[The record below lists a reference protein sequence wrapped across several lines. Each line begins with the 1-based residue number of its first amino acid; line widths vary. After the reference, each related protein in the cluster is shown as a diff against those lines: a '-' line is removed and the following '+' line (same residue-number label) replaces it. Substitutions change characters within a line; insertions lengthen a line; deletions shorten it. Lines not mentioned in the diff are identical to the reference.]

1 MDYIRQEADRARGA
15 LAVATDPVAK
25 AGLEGVIFAL
35 DWAYDNSRYRAP
47 TALAAALASEPE
59 EEAKPAKRKA
69 RK

>member
-1 MDYIRQEADRARGA
+1 MDYIRQEADRARAA

-35 DWAYDNSRYRAP
+35 DWAYDNSRYNAP
-47 TALAAALASEPE
+47 TPLAAALVGEAV
-59 EEAKPAKRKA
+59 EEAKPVKRKA